1 MTYTEKDIDKFM
13 EDNKDLMQLLAKQEE
28 VDKLKGML
36 VNLKQLHETIG
47 QQIRELENEIENQKS

>member
-47 QQIRELENEIENQKS
+47 Q